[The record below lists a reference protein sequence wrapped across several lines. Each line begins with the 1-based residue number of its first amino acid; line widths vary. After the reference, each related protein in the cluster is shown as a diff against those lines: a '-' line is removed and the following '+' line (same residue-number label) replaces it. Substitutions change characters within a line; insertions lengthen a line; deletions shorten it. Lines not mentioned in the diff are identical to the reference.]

1 MYRTNKVSLIVGG
14 RGVGKTDFTKRV
26 MKSSHHSKQLVVDTF
41 DNPPWRTMATHD
53 DLHNNDSFPIIDV
66 GMLKR
71 WSAGRYRV
79 AESNIS
85 ITMANIMKYANNS
98 LIIFEDATR
107 YIGSKPSE
115 EIKNFV
121 LDSKQK
127 NLDLIFVF
135 HSLMSVPPDLVR
147 WSDTLTLFK
156 TNEGAPSKSKY
167 PWGEIPIMMKK
178 LRKSSNQ
185 YENLTIQLN

>member
-1 MYRTNKVSLIVGG
+1 MFRNNIVSLIVGG
-14 RGVGKTDFTKRV
+14 RGVGKTDFVKNV
-26 MKSSHHSKQLVVDTF
+26 MKASTQQKQLVVDTF
-41 DNPPWRTMATHD
+41 DNPPWRTMSTY
-53 DLHNNDSFPIIDV
+53 NDPSNTVHFPVIDV
-66 GMLKR
+66 DLIPR
-71 WSAGRYRV
+71 WSSGKYRI
-79 AESNIS
+79 AESNTS
-85 ITMANIMKYANNS
+85 RTMEHIMNHANNA
-98 LIIFEDATR
+98 LIVFEDATR

-156 TNEGAPSKSKY
+156 TNEGVPSKSKY
-167 PWGEIPIMMKK
+167 PWGEIPIMMEALKK
-178 LRKSSNQ
+178 STNKH
-185 YENLTIQLN
+185 ENITIQLN